1 MEKRKI
7 GIFSGSFNPI
17 HHGHLMLANYIVEF
31 CKLNEVWFVVSPKN
45 PFKSENELLPEENRL
60 IMVKEAIKGYNKF
73 KTSDIEFN
81 LPKPSYTINTLEKLK
96 DSYPNYEF
104 KLIIGENNLINI
116 KKWKDYTKIINDF
129 GLIVYKRYIML
140 DARIYDKNIQIIN
153 DSPIITISSTFI
165 RESIKNNKDVRY
177 FLPIEVWNIIKTN
190 NYYK

>member
-31 CKLNEVWFVVSPKN
+31 CKLDEVWFVVSPRN

-73 KTSDIEFN
+73 KASDIEFN

-104 KLIIGENNLINI
+104 KLIIGEDNLINI

-140 DARIYDKNIQIIN
+140 DAGIYDKNIQIIN

>member
-1 MEKRKI
+1 MEKRRI

-31 CKLNEVWFVVSPKN
+31 CKLDEVWFVVSPRN

-73 KTSDIEFN
+73 KASDIEFN

-96 DSYPNYEF
+96 DSYPNNEF
-104 KLIIGENNLINI
+104 KLIIGEDNLINI

-140 DARIYDKNIQIIN
+140 DAGIYDKNIQIIN